1 MKTEKA
7 EQLGSTVKV
16 KSNRLAKILDNDN
29 LVGYVFSAPFIL
41 GFLIFTLYP
50 IISSLYYSFTN
61 YDLMSSPTWTGFD
74 NYQKILTGD
83 DKIMKSFQ
91 VTFTYVF
98 CSVPLRLT
106 FALLVAMLLKNAI
119 RGIGFYRSAY
129 YLPSL
134 IGGSV
139 AVSIMWAQI
148 FGEKGLVNSALGA
161 IGIDVTTNWIGNPGT
176 ALFTLI
182 ALSVWQFGS
191 SMLIFLAG
199 LKNIPVSYYEAA
211 SVDGANKFRQFFK
224 ITLPLL
230 SPIIL
235 FNLTMQTIS
244 AFMTFTPAYII
255 SRGEGGPLDNT
266 LLYSLYLYQKAFRF
280 FDMGYASAM
289 AWVMLLIIG
298 TITLLL
304 FQSSKLW
311 VHYESKGD

>member
-1 MKTEKA
+1 MKAANVGQLKA
-7 EQLGSTVKV
+7 TAGRTG
-16 KSNRLAKILDNDN
+16 RLRNFFDHDNV
-29 LVGYVFSAPFIL
+29 VGYIFTAPFIL
-41 GFLIFTLYP
+41 GFLIFTLFP
-50 IISSLYYSFTN
+50 VVSSLYYSFTN
-61 YDLMSSPTWTGFD
+61 YDLLSDPTWVGFD
-74 NYQKILTGD
+74 NYQKIFTND
-83 DKIMKSFQ
+83 EKIIKSFQ

-106 FALLVAMLLKNAI
+106 FALLVAMLLKNAV

-139 AVSIMWAQI
+139 AVSIMWSQI
-148 FGEKGLVNSALGA
+148 FGEKGLINSVLGLV
-161 IGIDVTTNWIGNPGT
+161 GIEASTNWIGSPGT
-176 ALFTLI
+176 ALYTLV

-199 LKNIPVSYYEAA
+199 LKNIPASYYEAA
-211 SVDGANKFRQFFK
+211 SVDGANRFTQFFK

-235 FNLTMQTIS
+235 FNTIMQLIS

-255 SRGEGGPLDNT
+255 SRGEGSPLDNT

-289 AWVMLLIIG
+289 AWVMLVIIAV
-298 TITLLL
+298 ITLTL
-304 FQSSKLW
+304 FQTSKFW

>member
-1 MKTEKA
+1 MKTAKA
-7 EQLGSTVKV
+7 EDPGLTAKV
-16 KSNRLAKILDNDN
+16 KSKRLARILDSDN
-29 LVGYVFSAPFIL
+29 VVGYVFAAPFIL

-50 IISSLYYSFTN
+50 IMSSLYYSFTN
-61 YDLMSSPTWTGFD
+61 YDLLSSPSWIGFD
-74 NYQKILTGD
+74 NYQKILLD
-83 DKIMKSFQ
+83 DAKIRKSLQ
-91 VTFTYVF
+91 VTLTYVF
-98 CSVPLRLT
+98 SSVPLRLS
-106 FALLVAMLLKNAI
+106 FALMVAMLLKNAV

-139 AVSIMWAQI
+139 AVAIMWSQI
-148 FGEKGLVNSALGA
+148 FGDKGLINSALGL
-161 IGIDVTTNWIGNPGT
+161 IGIEATTNWIGNPGT
-176 ALFTLI
+176 ALGTLI

-199 LKNIPVSYYEAA
+199 LKNIPISYYEAA
-211 SVDGANKFRQFFK
+211 SVDGANGIRQFFK

-235 FNLTMQTIS
+235 FNLIMQTIS

-289 AWVMLLIIG
+289 AWVMLIIIG
-298 TITLLL
+298 AITLLI
-304 FQSSKLW
+304 FQTSKYW